1 MSSWAV
7 LFSLNRLWQV
17 QNMVIASHNDIN
29 KSKSNTCRWSRNFTS
44 LKNISLIDNRFLPAI
59 VFKWNIALIPDII
72 LNLDKRNSSICFN
85 ASRLRTKC
93 YIGDMPSDVKLNA
106 VLIGVLMY
114 FKILINAS
122 LNNFTIKLVWAY
134 ADCIVL

>member
-29 KSKSNTCRWSRNFTS
+29 KSKSNTCRWSRNFKS

-72 LNLDKRNSSICFN
+72 LNLDKRNSPICFN

-93 YIGDMPSDVKLNA
+93 YIGDMPSDVERGA
-106 VLIGVLMY
+106 DWRAHV
-114 FKILINAS
+114 INAS

-134 ADCIVL
+134 ADCIVLK